1 MKVQQQIQAY
11 LQSQPEPKQID
22 MVALHN
28 IICEMMPK
36 AQLWFLDGKDESGK
50 VVSNPNIGYGV
61 QELKYADGSIKS
73 FYKVGISA
81 NTTGISIYIMGLS
94 DKNILKEKFGNKLGK
109 VSVTGYCI
117 KFKKLADIDLPVL
130 LEVLRF
136 GFEQS
141 RH

>member
-11 LQSQPEPKQID
+11 LQSQPEQKQID

>member
-141 RH
+141 RP